1 MDKIILYGAGNY
13 CDIYISSEGIK
24 YGEIVGIIDSN
35 PQKWDTLKSGY
46 NIGSPDMLDSCEYE
60 KLILTVSNPDSI
72 IDALL
77 HKNVS
82 KSKLFIY
89 GAKDRKLLPLSLV
102 YDDYMNRKI
111 FRKNAVRQVKLEL
124 LMETFREEEYTS
136 VERIIVAGSDSDFE
150 LINEFFEMLN
160 LDIVILSDR
169 SPEAN
174 SIKETD
180 KYIFCSKDYKMNL
193 EKVRKGLISEN
204 QWLIIPLFDVED
216 TIKINM

>member
-13 CDIYISSEGIK
+13 CDIYISSERKK
-24 YGEIVGIIDSN
+24 YGEIIGIIDSN
-35 PQKWDTLKSGY
+35 PQKWNTLKNGY
-46 NIGSPDMLDSCEYE
+46 NIDSPDMLDSCEYE

-72 IDALL
+72 IDTLL

-124 LMETFREEEYTS
+124 LMETFREDEYTN
-136 VERIIVAGSDSDFE
+136 VKRIIVVGSDSDFE
-150 LINEFFEMLN
+150 LVNEFFKMLN

-169 SPEAN
+169 NPEAN

-180 KYIFCSKDYKMNL
+180 KYIFSSENYKKDLN
-193 EKVRKGLISEN
+193 RIRDRLISEN
-204 QWLIIPLFDVED
+204 QWLIIPFFDIEN
-216 TIKINM
+216 TIIL